1 MSQRITLNSANTA
14 VVISESPAFKTENE
28 SGFVF
33 AGVRSLSYG
42 FKNVRADSNQVGSQD
57 FYDENII
64 RHPDVSLKMSY
75 SFSPTFA
82 NEEVMGLDYN
92 LDAKSKFSIIK
103 DLTESSYNFY
113 LYNHP
118 EQEQDA
124 LEYIKNGTSPNG
136 GEIVSIGNAYLT
148 NYSMNFALGSVP
160 SVDVEFDCSNI
171 KIENYSSE
179 FIESPAINLESG
191 NNVGVGSIN
200 ILDTNYYEPN
210 KFGGLYNL
218 DRTKVET
225 ILPSDI
231 NFQMDNLSVGGQKL
245 ELSNHRINQF
255 SVSIPIQ
262 RSNSYKLGS
271 DYVCSRKLNYP
282 VNATLSISSLVTNLE
297 AGFISGLVK
306 GDQISNLR
314 IISTDCQKKV
324 TSQFYFEDIKLENV
338 DYQTLVN
345 EQTNY
350 NLEFSF
356 QITDEKG
363 FKTAVTEQDIKDTR
377 FINDNNEVY
386 ESIRGEVIAYW
397 QSGDLNGYKVAFAEF
412 TNYDVLDGAFADC
425 TNIDKPVFLPEQI
438 NSFGND
444 VFNGCTN
451 LPDFYSD
458 STCRIPSFGERAFKD
473 CSSLEEII
481 LPIRLQE
488 VKQECFMGC
497 FSAVDL
503 FLADVETIGERAFFN
518 CSGLSESLYLP
529 DSLSGLGASAFENC
543 SGMEGGLYISK
554 SLTRI
559 EDKTFKNAKLL
570 SFELTIPDNILSIG
584 IEAFYGCEGFDGELT
599 LSSGL
604 SEIED
609 YVFYGCN
616 SLNGYLNIPDNVIE
630 VGLSAFEG
638 CSGFDKEISLP
649 GVEIIADNAFS
660 GCSSLTGKL
669 SFASG
674 ISTIGDNAFMGCDS
688 LGYSL
693 TIPSGIQSI
702 GDRSF
707 SGCFGIKDVYVNFP
721 FDVFQGEEAF
731 AGIKGCMYVTPFY
744 YNGYKQ
750 NSVDGFYQGM
760 PVCYGSL
767 DTIVFDANTAEV
779 IKFKRGDIPSDWYSN
794 QSRDSLLVIG
804 STCRNIESGAFDGS
818 YGLEG
823 LFVIPDELETIGD
836 FAFRGC
842 SFEGELIIPDTIE
855 YLGSGAFEDCSGF
868 NDVLLIGD
876 GISEIKAKTFKNCSS
891 INSDII
897 LGSEIVSIGDE
908 AFYNCNSISGD
919 IFLGVSLSY
928 IGDYA
933 FYNCLNAV
941 GDLEIPEDVTYV
953 GDYAFY
959 NCSSLDGDFI
969 SIEATGLSY
978 IGNYAFQDCSLMTGP
993 LVMPASVSYIGSGAF
1008 KNCKGLDSDIDLT
1021 LTQINEINEE
1031 TFFGCSGLRGELIIP
1046 DSVQFIGD
1054 RAFLDCVSLS
1064 ESITLTNIAARNIG
1078 NNAFNSPIQ
1087 FSELIISDS
1096 VGEVSQYEFDYFK
1109 NDPLY
1114 LTMQEGLTGINEYSF
1129 SNYAFIGDLDIPLT
1143 LRYVGDAAFSG
1154 CEFAGTYI
1162 FEDSNIEYIGNYAF
1176 YDLDLINGNI
1186 DVPNVS
1192 YVGDGAFF
1200 NNSSI
1205 DGYITFGE
1213 IISGVGEY
1221 AFANCS
1227 SALGDLTLP
1236 DSISYLGQFAFL
1248 NCSSLSGTL
1257 TLPNNEDFNII
1268 KTGTFKNCSLLS
1280 GDLVIHDY
1288 ISGIE
1293 QEAFLGCS
1301 SLSGDITI
1309 TDVCASTLVGSN
1321 AFDDSPFSTLI
1332 ISDSVVN
1339 IENGEFDYF
1348 STRPIEVVFGKNLS
1362 GILDNAFDNYSFVS
1376 EVNLPSSLTGI
1387 GISAFQNCGGLYGPL
1402 TIPNNVSG
1410 IGANAFRSCS
1420 DLSGNLIIPNRMTNI
1435 GDGAFVDC
1443 SSLDGY
1449 IRISDLTAS
1458 AISSYTNV
1466 FGGTNFDEL
1475 RATSSDLIIE
1485 DGEFD
1490 SFNAF
1495 VGALFLEPSVL
1506 DVGDYAFVDNFSFAD
1521 TLTISE
1527 NSEMI
1532 GDYAFSGNSFI
1543 GDLDINSESIGYA
1556 SFAECS
1562 SFDGRFTIN
1571 PFTLNEVDDYAF
1583 YNCSN
1588 LSGDLFVGESLS
1600 GIGNYSFSAMSS
1612 LDGEFSLCELPS
1624 NFSGDLSKYE
1634 FINGESGSYTVEF
1647 EEFVTTS
1654 LKYFGDYAFANNS
1667 NLSGN
1672 LVIPDT
1678 TTSWGEYAFLNMS
1691 SLDGFLILGSGVNS
1705 IPEGIFKNCSGL
1717 NCYDGLFRI
1726 PENVSLIGAEAF
1738 YNCSSLDCVL
1748 RLKPGVTI
1756 LTDAFFG
1763 TNFNGLLV
1771 PKGTVAILDGDYDAF
1786 QNTELRLIFEQAD
1799 SAFRILGD
1807 LAFDN
1812 YRLTGNLFLP
1822 DSTDYIGSS
1831 GFLNCDLLNG
1841 SFSVPSNTEA
1851 IGDSAFRN
1859 CSGFDG
1865 DFSLVDLPNSYNG
1878 ESDLF
1883 TLLSGIGDYAFANC
1897 QNWTGNLVIPDGVN
1911 YGKFSFLNNSSLD
1924 GFLILND
1931 TTEIIPEGAFKGCT
1945 QIGHYQGQTLT
1956 IPRVVT
1962 FIETEAFY
1970 NCLNLLGGDI
1980 RIGADPIIGTD
1991 AFFGQD
1997 FDNLIVPS
2005 YEEVLQEGDYE
2016 YFKDLSIGLQFDGW
2030 VNGSSLISIEEKAF
2044 LGYSFTGSLT
2054 LPNSLSGIGSS
2065 GFKDC
2070 SLFEGSLFTSSNLI
2084 TIGDSAFENC
2094 YGFTGGLSFQNGI
2107 ENIGFRSFAGCSG
2120 FDGEYNFSNASNLNT
2135 IGAYAFADCV
2145 NFVGDLTIPDGIEWG
2160 EYAFLNNRS
2169 LDGNLIL
2176 GEGINEIPEGSFKD
2190 CSLIQAPNT
2199 RLEIPRSVN
2208 LIGDYAFQNS
2218 SFILIG
2224 EIKIKGGV
2232 DIGIDAL
2239 EPFNFGTLIVPDY
2252 EITLENADYE
2262 YFKPKNIQLEFENY
2276 ISSDLRVLQNNCFS
2290 GYNFVGNLQ
2299 LPYLLETIGN
2309 YAFYEASGFDGDLII
2324 SPNLGTIGEQ
2334 AFYNCSGFDGEFRLV
2349 GLPANYNGETNLN
2362 SSLSLIGR
2370 NAFANC
2376 TSWTGNLVIP
2386 DGVICQDFAFLN
2398 NHSLD
2403 GFLILNNT
2411 ATTINEGV
2419 FQDCSGLKCFEGVF
2433 KIPQSVDFIDRNAFK
2448 NCVSLDCKLQI
2459 SSDVFI
2465 GSDAFAGTNFQGLVV
2480 PEYVEEI
2487 SFGDYDY
2494 FKNDSITIDFEN
2506 YNSASNQTI
2515 TIGDNAFEGYNL
2527 IGELKLPNAL
2537 ETIGNKAF
2545 YGLDTLEG
2553 GLIIPESVNSIGSGA
2568 FENCSGFFGSFLFPR
2583 SVQNIGPYAFKNCK
2597 DLVYNPKFDP
2607 GLVSIGEE
2615 AFSNCIS
2622 LNGVVELPIGTQSI
2636 GSGAFLNASGLGG
2649 ILITSFGVSVFEGEN
2664 AFSGVGGV
2672 LQLSPEV
2679 YLEYENASTQINGD
2693 YYFQGIKI
2701 SGQIANDTIFF
2712 TGFDSNRINAT
2723 QDVVDGR
2730 LTATNNQGYAIPN
2743 NWKQGLTS
2751 DPAYGGI
2758 NTQVI
2763 NSWIEIGGLCEAV
2776 SSQAFM
2782 DRKYLRDL
2790 VSFPQSVRTI
2800 GSQAFKGCTGVTEL
2814 GFTSYGLEDIRDGA
2828 FTGLQ
2833 YVTSD
2838 IDLPYTLSNIGE
2850 KAFYNV
2856 TRAGDLTL
2864 NGNLLET
2871 IPFEAF
2877 YNYGSSS
2884 PNKTIKLNSGLLEIS
2899 GYAFYEAGGISTSL
2913 ELSDTIQTIG
2923 EYAFNLFGGGTSAS
2937 VMGSINDLPRDLTSL
2952 GDYAFNNAKITGN
2965 INIPSGLNIIPK
2977 SSFQS
2982 SWITTVSG
2990 LSGLDEIEESA
3001 FTSCKISNDIIIGHD
3016 TFLAY
3021 NCFSSCPN
3029 LTYISLSGNYPYDT
3043 ALYAGG
3049 IDWRGFQFNNDEN
3062 LTTIHTSGM
3071 QQIPYYFAAGCKNL
3085 LLDEYSLGYE
3095 TSGINSSAF
3104 LNSSNNYI
3112 GNYIYIDGVD
3122 PHVPQSRICIPPKVV
3137 EIGVTAFQGNILTE
3151 KLTYSGSESG
3161 LVIGTQAFQNVGNY
3175 NYVHYANYG
3184 EPGERSYYYPGGPNS
3199 FWPQVNVTGHFV
3211 TASGMRYL
3219 GNGAFSNFRGRDVDF
3234 IFADDFTGS
3243 RHPGSTSND
3252 PDALR
3257 YKNSSSYAGGN
3268 ADGGYWRLHG
3278 TSTENAIFQNSQVK
3292 SLHLPS
3298 GLQNI
3303 GNSAMRELIIMD
3315 HNNLDLPLNPKT
3327 IGDFACY
3334 TLNCETGDGVFTLE
3348 MGSGLE
3354 SIGTQAFSNKA
3365 HPLNNGL
3372 NGTVNDSSSLSIY
3385 PLAHK
3390 ISGVEKLH
3398 RCVESIDFSNVS
3410 GAVSFGDRALQR
3422 SWLSGVL
3429 ELPEINTMGTQ
3440 VFQYAH
3446 YLEQI
3451 VFQSSPNFTNI
3462 PNSTFANLLGLSG
3475 VVFNEELTSIGSNVF
3490 ENCPSLVDF
3499 DISLTD
3505 IESMGDSVFKNC
3517 TNLANIDLANG
3528 KVTTLGAK
3536 VFENC
3541 TSIDNLYVPNSIT
3554 SVGSDLF
3561 FNANINSLFYD
3572 VAGTVLEAGLFNGST
3587 IGTLQLPT
3595 ATITVKESVFENCT
3609 FGPDPFN
3616 GLPDGV
3622 QTFES
3627 RVFFGIG
3634 LSGVDIPTSL
3644 TGFVNE
3650 TFRNASN
3657 LSGLDMAACTSF
3669 EGIGN
3674 DNFIGCTSLE
3684 DVIFPASM
3692 LSMGD
3697 RNFKGLNQIE
3707 EVSLGNGLEIMGNN
3721 NYQNCSG
3728 LTFVN
3733 LANTS
3738 LIEIGDDNFIEDSNT
3753 KVIASLEFPPS
3764 LEIIGSRNFK
3774 DIAVDTLILP
3784 NNIKTIGDE
3793 NFYDCQPFIGSW
3805 NGVGGAGD
3813 NLFIIPSGLETMGDY
3828 NWYQS
3833 DGIQRLKIEAGSSGS
3848 FGDYNWSKCNQ
3859 LSELFIKTTDSNF
3872 TLGEENFSDCLLL
3885 ELVEIDCPL
3894 SSWVGTGNLRA
3905 SRFNVIVKI
3914 NSAYHSSY
3922 INSTWSGDQGLPIE
3936 SSIISYNPQ

>member
-14 VVISESPAFKTENE
+14 VVISDSPAFKTQDE

-33 AGVRSLSYG
+33 AGVNSLSYG
-42 FKNVRADSNQVGSQD
+42 FNNVRADTSQLGSQD
-57 FYDENII
+57 SYDENII
-64 RHPDVSLKMSY
+64 RQPDVNLKMSY
-75 SFSPTFA
+75 GFSPTFA
-82 NEEVMGLDYN
+82 NEELMGLIYN
-92 LDAKSKFSIIK
+92 LDAKSKFSITK
-103 DLTESSYNFY
+103 GLTESSSNFY

-124 LEYIKNGTSPNG
+124 LEYIKNGAFPNG

-148 NYSMNFALGSVP
+148 NYSMNFALGAFP
-160 SVDVEFDCSNI
+160 TVDVEFDCSNI
-171 KIENYSSE
+171 KIENYSSQL
-179 FIESPAINLESG
+179 IESPAINLESG
-191 NNVGVGSIN
+191 NNVGVGSMN
-200 ILDTNYYEPN
+200 ILDTKYYEPS

-218 DRTKVET
+218 DRTKIET
-225 ILPSDI
+225 ILPKDI
-231 NFQMDNLSVGGQKL
+231 NFQMDNLTIGGQKL
-245 ELSNHRINQF
+245 ELENHRINQF
-255 SVSIPIQ
+255 SVTVPLQ
-262 RSNSYKLGS
+262 RSNSYRLGS

-282 VNATLSISSLVTNLE
+282 IKATLSISSLVTNLE

-356 QITDEKG
+356 QITDKKG
-363 FKTAVTEQDIKDTR
+363 FKTAVTEQDIRDTR
-377 FINDNNEVY
+377 FIDDTNQVY
-386 ESIRGEVIAYW
+386 EYIKGPVIANW
-397 QSGDLNGYKVAFAEF
+397 QSGDLSGYKVAFGEVTDYGVF
-412 TNYDVLDGAFADC
+412 DGAFQDC
-425 TNIDKPVFLPEQI
+425 VNIDKPVFLPEQI
-438 NSFGND
+438 NYFGND
-444 VFNGCTN
+444 VFNGCIN

-458 STCRIPSFGERAFKD
+458 STCQILSFGDRAFKD
-473 CSSLEEII
+473 CSSLEEIV
-481 LPIRLQE
+481 LPIRLEE
-488 VKQECFMGC
+488 VGAECFMGC
-497 FSAVDL
+497 SSATDL
-503 FLADVETIGERAFFN
+503 FLADVQSIGEKAFFN

-529 DSLSGLGASAFENC
+529 DSLSGLGESAFENC

-570 SFELTIPDNILSIG
+570 SFDLTIPDNVLSIG
-584 IEAFYGCEGFDGELT
+584 FEAFYGCEGFDGELI

-616 SLNGYLNIPDNVIE
+616 SLNGYLNIPGNVIE
-630 VGLSAFEG
+630 IGSSAFEG
-638 CSGFDKEISLP
+638 CSGFDKEVSFP
-649 GVEIIADNAFS
+649 GVEIIGANAFS

-707 SGCFGIKDVYVNFP
+707 SGCSGIQDVYVNFP
-721 FDVFQGEEAF
+721 FNVFQGDEAF
-731 AGIKGCMYVTPFY
+731 AGVRGCMYVTPFY

-750 NSVDGFYQGM
+750 NTVDGLYQGM

-767 DTIVFDANTAEV
+767 DTIVFDANTAET
-779 IKFKRGDIPSDWYSN
+779 IKFKRGDIPSGWYSN

-804 STCRNIESGAFDGS
+804 STCKNIEPGAFDGS
-818 YGLEG
+818 NGLQG
-823 LFVIPDELETIGD
+823 LFVVPDELESIGD

-868 NDVLLIGD
+868 NDILLIGD
-876 GISEIKAKTFKNCSS
+876 GINEIKAKTFKNCSS

-897 LGSEIVSIGDE
+897 LSPEIISIGDE

-919 IFLGVSLSY
+919 LSLGISLSY

-933 FYNCLNAV
+933 FYNCSSAI

-959 NCSSLDGDFI
+959 NCSSLDGEFI
-969 SIEATGLSY
+969 SIEAAGLSY
-978 IGNYAFQDCSLMTGP
+978 IGNYAFQDCSLMTGS
-993 LVMPASVSYIGSGAF
+993 LTMPASVSYIGSGAF
-1008 KNCKGLDSDIDLT
+1008 KNCRGLAGEIDLT

-1031 TFFGCSGLRGELIIP
+1031 SFFGCSGLIGLLVVP

-1054 RAFLDCVSLS
+1054 RAFLGCSSLT
-1064 ESITLTNIAARNIG
+1064 ESITITNIAARNIG
-1078 NNAFNSPIQ
+1078 TDAFDSPIQ
-1087 FSELIISDS
+1087 FDELIISDS
-1096 VGEVSQYEFDYFK
+1096 VREVSQYEFDYFK

-1114 LTMQEGLTGINEYSF
+1114 LTMQEGLTTINEYSF

-1143 LRYVGDAAFSG
+1143 LRYVGDASFSG
-1154 CEFAGTYI
+1154 CEFGGTYL

-1186 DVPNVS
+1186 QVPNVT

-1205 DGYITFGE
+1205 DGYITFGDLT
-1213 IISGVGEY
+1213 SGIGEY

-1227 SALGDLTLP
+1227 SAIGDLTLP
-1236 DSISYLGQFAFL
+1236 DNISYLGQFAFL

-1257 TLPNNEDFNII
+1257 TLPNNEGYNII

-1321 AFDDSPFSTLI
+1321 AFDDSPFSKLI

-1348 STRPIEVVFGKNLS
+1348 STRAIEVVFQDGLS

-1376 EVNLPSSLTGI
+1376 EINLPSSITGI
-1387 GISAFQNCGGLYGPL
+1387 GNSAFENCDGLYGPL
-1402 TIPNNVSG
+1402 TIPDNASG
-1410 IGANAFRSCS
+1410 IGEDAFRSCIN
-1420 DLSGNLIIPNRMTNI
+1420 LSGNLIIPNRMPNI
-1435 GDGAFVDC
+1435 GDGAFVNC
-1443 SSLDGY
+1443 SSLNGY

-1458 AISSYTNV
+1458 AISSYINV

-1527 NSEMI
+1527 NSEII

-1562 SFDGRFTIN
+1562 SLDGEFTIN
-1571 PFTLNEVDDYAF
+1571 SATLSKVDDYAF

-1588 LSGDLFVGESLS
+1588 LSGNLFIGESLS
-1600 GIGNYSFSAMSS
+1600 GIGNYSFSNMTN
-1612 LDGEFSLCELPS
+1612 LDGEFELCGLPEDFEGLLSEYKRIEESSPEL
-1624 NFSGDLSKYE
+1624 
-1634 FINGESGSYTVEF
+1634 EF
-1647 EEFVTTS
+1647 EEFVTTD
-1654 LKYFGDYAFANNS
+1654 LKYFRDYAFANNS

-1717 NCYDGLFRI
+1717 NCYGGLFKI
-1726 PENVSLIGAEAF
+1726 PDNVSLIGAEAF

-1771 PKGTVAILDGDYDAF
+1771 PSGTIAILDGDYDTF
-1786 QNTELRLIFEQAD
+1786 QNTELRLIFEQPD
-1799 SAFRILGD
+1799 SAFRTLGD

-1812 YRLTGNLFLP
+1812 YRLTGNLLLP
-1822 DSTDYIGSS
+1822 ESTDYIGSS
-1831 GFLNCDLLNG
+1831 GFLNCDLING
-1841 SFSVPSNTEA
+1841 SFSVPLATEI

-1878 ESDLF
+1878 QTDLS
-1883 TLLSGIGDYAFANC
+1883 TALSGIGDYAFANC

-1962 FIETEAFY
+1962 FIGTEAFY

-2005 YEEVLQEGDYE
+2005 YEEILQEGDYE

-2107 ENIGFRSFAGCSG
+2107 ESIGFRSFAGCSG
-2120 FDGEYNFSNASNLNT
+2120 FDGEYNFSNASNLDT
-2135 IGAYAFADCV
+2135 IGHYAFANCI
-2145 NFVGDLTIPDGIEWG
+2145 NLVGDLNIPDGIEWG

-2176 GEGINEIPEGSFKD
+2176 GEGIDEIPEGSFKG
-2190 CSLIQAPNT
+2190 CSLIQAPNA
-2199 RLEIPRSVN
+2199 RLEIPRSVD
-2208 LIGDYAFQNS
+2208 LIGDYAFQGS
-2218 SFILIG
+2218 DLILLG

-2252 EITLENADYE
+2252 EVTLENADYE

-2276 ISSDLRVLQNNCFS
+2276 ISSDLRILQNNCFS
-2290 GYNFVGNLQ
+2290 GYNFLGNLQ

-2349 GLPANYNGETNLN
+2349 NLPANYNGETNLN
-2362 SSLSLIGR
+2362 SSLSVIGR

-2433 KIPQSVDFIDRNAFK
+2433 KIPESVTFIDRDAFK

-2465 GSDAFAGTNFQGLVV
+2465 GSNAFAGTNFQGLVV

-2487 SFGDYDY
+2487 LSGDYDY

-2515 TIGDNAFEGYNL
+2515 TIGDNAFEGYNF

-2537 ETIGNKAF
+2537 ETIGDRAF

-2553 GLIIPESVNSIGSGA
+2553 GLIIPDSVTSIGSGA
-2568 FENCSGFFGSFLFPR
+2568 FENCSGLFGSFLFPR
-2583 SVQNIGPYAFKNCK
+2583 SIQNIGPYAFKNCK

-2622 LNGVVELPIGTQSI
+2622 LNGIVELPIGTQSI

-2649 ILITSFGVSVFEGEN
+2649 ILITSFGVSVFDGEN

-2679 YLEYENASTQINGD
+2679 YLEYENASTEINGD

-2712 TGFDSNRINAT
+2712 TGSNEDRINAVE
-2723 QDVVDGR
+2723 DEVDGR
-2730 LTATNNQGYAIPN
+2730 LTDTNNQGYAIPN

-2763 NSWIEIGGLCEAV
+2763 NSWIEIGGLCEAI
-2776 SSQAFM
+2776 SSEAFM

-2790 VSFPQSVRTI
+2790 VSIPQSVRTI
-2800 GSQAFKGCTGVTEL
+2800 GSRAFKGCTGVTEL
-2814 GFTSYGLEDIRDGA
+2814 DFTWYGVEDIREEA
-2828 FTGLQ
+2828 FTGLV

-2838 IDLPYTLSNIGE
+2838 IELPYTLSNLGE

-2856 TRAGDLTL
+2856 TRAGDLTMK
-2864 NGNLLET
+2864 GNLLET

-2877 YNYGSSS
+2877 YNYGANS

-2899 GYAFYEAGGISTSL
+2899 GGAFYNAGGVGTSL

-2923 EYAFNLFGGGTSAS
+2923 YRAFYSYGGGTSAS
-2937 VMGSINDLPRDLTSL
+2937 QMGSINDLPRDLTSM
-2952 GDYAFNNAKITGN
+2952 GDEAFYSTTITGN
-2965 INIPSGLNIIPK
+2965 INIPSGLNILPYR
-2977 SSFQS
+2977 SFYN

-2990 LSGLDEIEESA
+2990 LSGLDEIERDA
-3001 FTSCKISNDIIIGHD
+3001 FSNSEISNDIIISD
-3016 TFLAY
+3016 NTFLAIS
-3021 NCFSSCPN
+3021 CFSTCTN
-3029 LTYISLSGNYPYDT
+3029 IKHVSLSGNYPYDT
-3043 ALYAGG
+3043 AVYSGG
-3049 IDWRGFQFNNDEN
+3049 IDWRGFQFYNNYN
-3062 LTTIHTSGM
+3062 LRTLHTSGI
-3071 QQIPYYFAAGCKNL
+3071 QQIPYYFANGGKNL
-3085 LLDEYSLGYE
+3085 VLDEYSLGYDE
-3095 TSGINSSAF
+3095 TSGINAYSFQSVASDY
-3104 LNSSNNYI
+3104 NGIVNNY
-3112 GNYIYIDGVD
+3112 
-3122 PHVPQSRICIPPKVV
+3122 PQQSRICIPSGVV
-3137 EIGVTAFQGNILTE
+3137 EIGISAFDGNTVTE
-3151 KLTYSGSESG
+3151 KITYSGSQSG
-3161 LVIGTQAFQNVGNY
+3161 LIIGQSAFQSLGAYNY
-3175 NYVHYANYG
+3175 NTRWANYG
-3184 EPGERSYYYPGGPNS
+3184 EPGERSYYYPTGPNS
-3199 FWPQVNVTGHFV
+3199 FWPETNVTGYFV
-3211 TASGMRYL
+3211 TPSGMRYL
-3219 GNGAFSNFRGRDVDF
+3219 GNGAFQSFRGRAVDI

-3243 RHPGSTSND
+3243 ILPGVTVND
-3252 PDALR
+3252 RDSLR
-3257 YKNSSSYAGGN
+3257 YKTNSSNGGGN
-3268 ADGGYWRLHG
+3268 NDGGYWRMHP
-3278 TSTENAIFQNSQVK
+3278 TSTESNVFYRAQLK

-3298 GLQNI
+3298 GLQRI
-3303 GNSAMRELIIMD
+3303 GNYAMSEFTIMD
-3315 HNNLDLPLNPKT
+3315 HNDLDLPLNPKT
-3327 IGDFACY
+3327 IGDYACY

-3354 SIGTQAFSNKA
+3354 SIGTLAFSNKA

-3372 NGTVNDSSSLSIY
+3372 NGTVNDSSNLTIP

-3390 ISGVEKLH
+3390 ISGVRKLH

-3410 GAVSFGDRALQR
+3410 GAVSFGDRALER

-3429 ELPEINTMGTQ
+3429 ELPQINTMGTQ
-3440 VFQYAH
+3440 VFKYAH

-3451 VFQSSPNFTNI
+3451 VFKSSPNFTNI

-3475 VVFNEELTSIGSNVF
+3475 VVFNEELTSMGSNVF

-3499 DISLTD
+3499 DISLTA

-3517 TNLANIDLANG
+3517 ANLANIDLANG
-3528 KVTTLGAK
+3528 DITTLGAK

-3541 TSIDNLYVPNSIT
+3541 TSIDDLYIPNSIT

-3561 FNANINSLFYD
+3561 LNANINSLFYD

-3595 ATITVKESVFENCT
+3595 ATITVKESVFENCI

-3616 GLPDGV
+3616 GLPNGV

-3657 LSGLDMAACTSF
+3657 LTGLDMTACTSF

-3684 DVIFPASM
+3684 EVVFPASM

-3753 KVIASLEFPPS
+3753 KVIASLEFPS
-3764 LEIIGSRNFK
+3764 TLEIIGSRNFK
-3774 DIAVDTLILP
+3774 DITVDTLILP

-3793 NFYDCQPFIGSW
+3793 NFYDCQPSNSQIW
-3805 NGVGGAGD
+3805 DGVGGAGD
-3813 NLFIIPSGLETMGDY
+3813 NLFIIPSSIETMGNY

-3848 FGDYNWSKCNQ
+3848 IGDYNWNKCNQ

-3872 TLGEENFSDCLLL
+3872 TLGEENFSDNNLL

-3905 SRFNVIVKI
+3905 SKFNVVVKI

-3936 SSIISYNPQ
+3936 SSIISYNP

>member
-42 FKNVRADSNQVGSQD
+42 FNNVRADSKQLGSQD

-64 RHPDVSLKMSY
+64 RHPDVNLKMGY

-82 NEEVMGLDYN
+82 NEEVMGLVYN

-171 KIENYSSE
+171 KIENYFSE

-191 NNVGVGSIN
+191 NNVGVGSVN

-231 NFQMDNLSVGGQKL
+231 NFQMDNLSIGGQKL

-255 SVSIPIQ
+255 SVSLPIK
-262 RSNSYKLGS
+262 RSNSYRLGS

-282 VNATLSISSLVTNLE
+282 INATLSISSLVTNLE

-314 IISTDCQKKV
+314 IISTDCEKKV

-363 FKTAVTEQDIKDTR
+363 FKTAVTEQDIRDTR
-377 FINDNNEVY
+377 FIDDNNEVY

-397 QSGDLNGYKVAFAEF
+397 QSGDLNGYKVAFGEF
-412 TNYDVLDGAFADC
+412 SNYNVLDGAFADC
-425 TNIDKPVFLPEQI
+425 ANIDKPVFLPEQI
-438 NSFGND
+438 NSFGDD

-529 DSLSGLGASAFENC
+529 DSLSGLGQSAFENC

-570 SFELTIPDNILSIG
+570 SFDLTIPDNVLSIG
-584 IEAFYGCEGFDGELT
+584 IEAFYGCEGFDGELI

-630 VGLSAFEG
+630 IGLSAFEG

-649 GVEIIADNAFS
+649 GVEIIAANAFS

-707 SGCFGIKDVYVNFP
+707 SGCSGIEDVYVNFP

-731 AGIKGCMYVTPFY
+731 AEIRGCMYVTPFY
-744 YNGYKQ
+744 YNGYAQ
-750 NSVDGFYQGM
+750 NTVDGLYQGM

-767 DTIVFDANTAEV
+767 DTIVFDANTAEI
-779 IKFKRGDIPSDWYSN
+779 IKFKRGDIPSNWYSN

-804 STCRNIESGAFDGS
+804 STCKNIESGAFDGS

-823 LFVIPDELETIGD
+823 LFVVPDELETIGD

-842 SFEGELIIPDTIE
+842 GFEGELVIPDTVE
-855 YLGSGAFEDCSGF
+855 YLGSGAFENCSGF
-868 NDVLLIGD
+868 NDILLIGD
-876 GISEIKAKTFKNCSS
+876 GIKEIKSKTFKNCSS

-897 LGSEIVSIGDE
+897 LGSEVTSVGEE
-908 AFYNCNSISGD
+908 AFYNCSSVSGD
-919 IFLGVSLSY
+919 IFLGASLAY

-933 FYNCLNAV
+933 FYNCENAT
-941 GDLEIPEDVTYV
+941 GDLEIPEGVTYI

-959 NCSSLDGDFI
+959 NCSSLDGVF
-969 SIEATGLSY
+969 SINEAVNLAY
-978 IGNYAFQDCSLMTGP
+978 IGNYAFQDCSLVAGA
-993 LVMPASVSYIGSGAF
+993 LLLQSSVTYIGSGAF
-1008 KNCKGLDSDIDLT
+1008 KNCRGLNTQIDLT
-1021 LTQINEINEE
+1021 QTQINEINEE
-1031 TFFGCSGLRGELIIP
+1031 SFFGCSGLLGFLVIP

-1054 RAFLDCVSLS
+1054 RAFLGCALLT

-1078 NNAFNSPIQ
+1078 VDAFNTPIQ

-1096 VGEVSQYEFDYFK
+1096 VRTVSQYDFDYFK

-1114 LTMQEGLTGINEYSF
+1114 LTMQEGLTVVDDYSF
-1129 SNYAFIGDLDIPLT
+1129 SNYSFVGDLEMPLT
-1143 LRYVGDAAFSG
+1143 LKYVGEAAFSG
-1154 CEFAGTYI
+1154 CEFGGTYI
-1162 FEDSNIEYIGNYAF
+1162 FEESNIEYIGNYAF

-1186 DVPNVS
+1186 DVPNVG

-1205 DGYITFGE
+1205 DGYINFGDVT
-1213 IISGVGEY
+1213 SGIGEY

-1227 SALGDLTLP
+1227 NAIGDLTLP
-1236 DSISYLGQFAFL
+1236 DGISYLGQFAFL

-1257 TLPNNEDFNII
+1257 TLPNNADYNII

-1410 IGANAFRSCS
+1410 IGTNAFRSCS
-1420 DLSGNLIIPNRMTNI
+1420 NLSGNLIIPNRMTNI

-1458 AISSYTNV
+1458 AISSYINV
-1466 FGGTNFDEL
+1466 FAGTNFDEL

-1490 SFNAF
+1490 SFDAF
-1495 VGALFLEPSVL
+1495 VGALLLEPSVL

-1543 GDLDINSESIGYA
+1543 GDLDINSEFIGYA

-1583 YNCSN
+1583 YNCFN

-1600 GIGNYSFSAMSS
+1600 GIGDYSFSAMSS

-1634 FINGESGSYTVEF
+1634 FIEGESGSYTVEF

-1691 SLDGFLILGSGVNS
+1691 SLDGFLMLGSGVDS

-1771 PKGTVAILDGDYDAF
+1771 PKGTVAILDGDYDTF
-1786 QNTELRLIFEQAD
+1786 QNTELRLIFEQSD

-1865 DFSLVDLPNSYNG
+1865 GFSLVNLPFSYNG

-1883 TLLSGIGDYAFANC
+1883 TLLSGIGEYAFANC
-1897 QNWTGNLVIPDGVN
+1897 ENWTGNLVIPDGVN

-1945 QIGHYQGQTLT
+1945 QIGHYEGQILT

-1962 FIETEAFY
+1962 SIETEAFY

-1980 RIGADPIIGTD
+1980 KIGVAPIIGTD

-1997 FDNLIVPS
+1997 FDNLIVPN
-2005 YEEVLQEGDYE
+2005 YEEVIGDGDYE
-2016 YFKDLSIGLQFDGW
+2016 YFKPLSIGLEFEA
-2030 VNGSSLISIEEKAF
+2030 ISNVSGIEDKAF
-2044 LGYSFTGSLT
+2044 LNYRFTGSLNTPASLEFIGASGFKGCDLFDGSLALSQLETIGNHAFENCSGFDQGLLIGGGTLSIGNNAFANCNSFTGSIIIPDSCTT
-2054 LPNSLSGIGSS
+2054 LG
-2065 GFKDC
+2065 
-2070 SLFEGSLFTSSNLI
+2070 EE
-2084 TIGDSAFENC
+2084 AFLN
-2094 YGFTGGLSFQNGI
+2094 
-2107 ENIGFRSFAGCSG
+2107 CSG
-2120 FDGEYNFSNASNLNT
+2120 FDGSISIGNGIEYLEDRTFKNCQSASDDFEIPDSVT
-2135 IGAYAFADCV
+2135 GIGASVFDSCF
-2145 NFVGDLTIPDGIEWG
+2145 NLTSIT
-2160 EYAFLNNRS
+2160 NN
-2169 LDGNLIL
+2169 L
-2176 GEGINEIPEGSFKD
+2176 F
-2190 CSLIQAPNT
+2190 
-2199 RLEIPRSVN
+2199 EIPRPVDY
-2208 LIGDYAFQNS
+2208 IGDEAFFNC
-2218 SFILIG
+2218 FNLLLG
-2224 EIKIKGGV
+2224 TLRIKGGV
-2232 DIGIDAL
+2232 DIGINSF
-2239 EPFNFGTLIVPDY
+2239 EPFTFGSLSVPDY
-2252 EITLENADYE
+2252 QVSIDSGDYL
-2262 YFKPKNIQLEFENY
+2262 YFKDKTFQLTFENY
-2276 ISSDLRVLQNNCFS
+2276 NSPTSETRYINQKAFS
-2290 GYNFVGNLQ
+2290 GYNLVGLLD
-2299 LPYLLETIGN
+2299 LPKNLETIGSASFAN
-2309 YAFYEASGFDGDLII
+2309 LSNLIGGLYLYE
-2324 SPNLGTIGEQ
+2324 NLETIGEK
-2334 AFYNCSGFDGEFRLV
+2334 AFENCSGFDGQFSLAP
-2349 GLPANYNGETNLN
+2349 LPNNFTGQTNFGSN
-2362 SSLSLIGR
+2362 SSLTSIGDY
-2370 NAFANC
+2370 AFANC
-2376 TSWTGNLVIP
+2376 ESWTGNLVIP
-2386 DGVICQDFAFLN
+2386 DGVSYGEYSFLN
-2398 NHSLD
+2398 NSSLN
-2403 GFLILNNT
+2403 GFLILNQ
-2411 ATTINEGV
+2411 TTSVIPEGA
-2419 FQDCSGLKCFEGVF
+2419 FKDCSQLTCYDGVF
-2433 KIPQSVDFIDRNAFK
+2433 KIPEVVALISRYAFQG
-2448 NCVSLDCKLQI
+2448 CSGLDCDLQI
-2459 SSDVFI
+2459 GPDASI
-2465 GSDAFAGTNFQGLVV
+2465 GTQAFEGTDFKGLVI
-2480 PEYVEEI
+2480 PKFLEEVQYQ
-2487 SFGDYDY
+2487 DYDY
-2494 FKNDSITIDFEN
+2494 FKQDIITLKFED
-2506 YNSASNQTI
+2506 YNSSPNLKYIGSGAFADYNFSGGLLLPTSLSG
-2515 TIGDNAFEGYNL
+2515 IGDNAFYQNDL
-2527 IGELKLPNAL
+2527 
-2537 ETIGNKAF
+2537 
-2545 YGLDTLEG
+2545 LEG
-2553 GLIIPESVNSIGSGA
+2553 PLSIPSTVRDIGSGA
-2568 FENCSGFFGSFLFPR
+2568 FEDCSGFYGSFSFPE
-2583 SVQNIGPYAFKNCK
+2583 SIVDIGAKAFKNCK
-2597 DLVYNPKFDP
+2597 SLVGTPRF
-2607 GLVSIGEE
+2607 SISTETIGEE
-2615 AFSNCIS
+2615 AFANCLT
-2622 LNGVVELPIGTQSI
+2622 LNGEIELTSNITNI
-2636 GSGAFLNASGLGG
+2636 GSGAFLNAIGLSGVLVTT
-2649 ILITSFGVSVFEGEN
+2649 LPPTVFDGDN
-2664 AFSGVGGV
+2664 AFSGVQGV
-2672 LQLSPEV
+2672 MQLSPLIYQDYQLDSRTIEIAG
-2679 YLEYENASTQINGD
+2679 E

-2701 SGQIANDTIFF
+2701 SGQVADDTVFY
-2712 TGFDSNRINAT
+2712 TGVDENESNKLEDTNN
-2723 QDVVDGR
+2723 GR
-2730 LTATNNQGYAIPN
+2730 LTSQNFQPYAIPD
-2743 NWKQGLTS
+2743 NWKEGLTS
-2751 DPAYGGI
+2751 DPNYQNI
-2758 NTQVI
+2758 NTQQQNCWLDV
-2763 NSWIEIGGLCEAV
+2763 GGLCDSISTGAFKNRRLLRGDVFFPGSVDSIGDSAFENCNSLEGLTFDSFGLRDVESRAFYGCTNV
-2776 SSQAFM
+2776 FSDINLPETMQNIKPSAFQLMYKAGNLTLTGTSLTGISGNAFHSFGNAALNKTFKLNEGLLNIEGYGFYQAGGTGASLELPSTLETIGEQAFYSFGDSFNVNAAGELKGINASSSLSNISNSAFEFARLTGHIVFPTSLPNISYRSFYAALIDSVSGFDHM
-2782 DRKYLRDL
+2782 DYIAQKAFSRDYRYPINLRMDNLVIPEKPYLGKECFVSHQYIKYITLEGQRD
-2790 VSFPQSVRTI
+2790 
-2800 GSQAFKGCTGVTEL
+2800 
-2814 GFTSYGLEDIRDGA
+2814 D
-2828 FTGLQ
+2828 
-2833 YVTSD
+2833 SD
-2838 IDLPYTLSNIGE
+2838 IDWRGGQFAGFSNGYVNNNTTGFS
-2850 KAFYNV
+2850 ASG
-2856 TRAGDLTL
+2856 T
-2864 NGNLLET
+2864 
-2871 IPFEAF
+2871 
-2877 YNYGSSS
+2877 NYFSQNMFKTNWSLKFVADNFS
-2884 PNKTIKLNSGLLEIS
+2884 PNLSGIDQYAFQNTSLRGIYDGDSPSPPNSIINLPSGLVLVDTSSFQNTLWTNGLNFS
-2899 GYAFYEAGGISTSL
+2899 GTESGLIIGDNAFDSCGKLFQASYAGGI
-2913 ELSDTIQTIG
+2913 G
-2923 EYAFNLFGGGTSAS
+2923 YEYGPRHVNS
-2937 VMGSINDLPRDLTSL
+2937 VFWTNEET
-2952 GDYAFNNAKITGN
+2952 NITGEF
-2965 INIPSGLNIIPK
+2965 IIPSGLSYLGRNAFKNIR
-2977 SSFQS
+2977 
-2982 SWITTVSG
+2982 G
-2990 LSGLDEIEESA
+2990 RNL
-3001 FTSCKISNDIIIGHD
+3001 DII
-3016 TFLAY
+3016 
-3021 NCFSSCPN
+3021 FS
-3029 LTYISLSGNYPYDT
+3029 
-3043 ALYAGG
+3043 
-3049 IDWRGFQFNNDEN
+3049 
-3062 LTTIHTSGM
+3062 
-3071 QQIPYYFAAGCKNL
+3071 
-3085 LLDEYSLGYE
+3085 
-3095 TSGINSSAF
+3095 
-3104 LNSSNNYI
+3104 
-3112 GNYIYIDGVD
+3112 
-3122 PHVPQSRICIPPKVV
+3122 
-3137 EIGVTAFQGNILTE
+3137 
-3151 KLTYSGSESG
+3151 
-3161 LVIGTQAFQNVGNY
+3161 
-3175 NYVHYANYG
+3175 
-3184 EPGERSYYYPGGPNS
+3184 
-3199 FWPQVNVTGHFV
+3199 
-3211 TASGMRYL
+3211 
-3219 GNGAFSNFRGRDVDF
+3219 
-3234 IFADDFTGS
+3234 DDFTGNRTDLQIRNRNNTIYYDRNTAGTKDYCFS
-3243 RHPGSTSND
+3243 K
-3252 PDALR
+3252 AQLR
-3257 YKNSSSYAGGN
+3257 KLKLSQSMEI
-3268 ADGGYWRLHG
+3268 ADRFMFDEF
-3278 TSTENAIFQNSQVK
+3278 T
-3292 SLHLPS
+3292 
-3298 GLQNI
+3298 
-3303 GNSAMRELIIMD
+3303 IMD
-3315 HNNLDLPLNPKT
+3315 HNNFDSPLGVKEFGYKT
-3327 IGDFACY
+3327 FNGF
-3334 TLNCETGDGVFTLE
+3334 NCESGAGKFIFE
-3348 MGSGLE
+3348 FGSGL
-3354 SIGTQAFSNKA
+3354 SNLGSYSFATDGIPEDPVFAGK
-3365 HPLNNGL
+3365 
-3372 NGTVNDSSSLSIY
+3372 
-3385 PLAHK
+3385 K
-3390 ISGVEKLH
+3390 IPNHYYYGVYKEH
-3398 RCVESIDFSNVS
+3398 RCIEGFDFSRVS
-3410 GAVSFGDRALQR
+3410 GAVDFGEGCFRR
-3422 SWLSGVL
+3422 SWADGTMT
-3429 ELPEINTMGTQ
+3429 LPEVNSLGIE
-3440 VFQYAH
+3440 VFFGANR
-3446 YLEQI
+3446 LEQV
-3451 VFQSSPNFTNI
+3451 VFQSSPNLTNL
-3462 PNSTFANLLGLSG
+3462 SAGTFSNLASLSG
-3475 VVFNEELTSIGSNVF
+3475 VVFNTELTSIGDSCF
-3490 ENCPSLVDF
+3490 ENCPSLLEF
-3499 DISLTD
+3499 DIILTQ
-3505 IESMGDSVFKNC
+3505 IESLGDSVFKDC
-3517 TNLANIDLANG
+3517 VNLTDIELCNGNI
-3528 KVTTLGAK
+3528 TTLGDN

-3541 TSIDNLYVPNSIT
+3541 TSIDNLYICNTIT
-3554 SVGSDLF
+3554 TVGSNLF
-3561 FNANINSLFYD
+3561 LNANINVLDYD
-3572 VAGTVLEAGLFNGST
+3572 VNTTVLDPFLFNGAT
-3587 IGTLQLPT
+3587 IGDLSLPQT
-3595 ATITVKESVFENCT
+3595 TIVVKEGVFQNAI
-3609 FGPDPFN
+3609 FGPDPFD
-3616 GLPDGV
+3616 GLPNGV
-3622 QTFES
+3622 VTFEDS
-3627 RVFFGIG
+3627 VFNQTP
-3634 LSGVDIPTSL
+3634 LSGIFIPTSL
-3644 TGFVNE
+3644 SGLANT
-3650 TFRNASN
+3650 TFKDSPN
-3657 LSGLDMAACTSF
+3657 LSGLNFSLCNSLT
-3669 EGIGN
+3669 GIGN
-3674 DNFIGCTSLE
+3674 ENFMNCDSITGIVLPNSLQVIGNSNFKDSNLIEEVTFPTSLE
-3684 DVIFPASM
+3684 Y
-3692 LSMGD
+3692 MGD
-3697 RNFKGLNQIE
+3697 ENFR
-3707 EVSLGNGLEIMGNN
+3707 
-3721 NYQNCSG
+3721 NCSG
-3728 LTFVN
+3728 LAFVDLSN
-3733 LANTS
+3733 SS
-3738 LIEIGDDNFIEDSNT
+3738 LIEMGSRNFIEDT
-3753 KVIASLEFPPS
+3753 
-3764 LEIIGSRNFK
+3764 
-3774 DIAVDTLILP
+3774 
-3784 NNIKTIGDE
+3784 NIKTIFAMNLPDSLQIIGDE
-3793 NFYDCQPFIGSW
+3793 NFKEINLNTLKLPTGLKVLGDSNFYDCQGSTFDPW
-3805 NGVGGAGD
+3805 GEGNPPVFS
-3813 NLFIIPSGLETMGDY
+3813 LPSGIESIGNS
-3828 NWYQS
+3828 NWERS
-3833 DGIQRLKIEAGSSGS
+3833 DGIQRLRIDEGFSGS
-3848 FGDYNWSKCNQ
+3848 IGDLNWNLCNQ
-3859 LSELFIKTTDSNF
+3859 MSELLIKTTDSNMSIGSGNF
-3872 TLGEENFSDCLLL
+3872 TDLNLLSTIQ
-3885 ELVEIDCPL
+3885 IDCP
-3894 SSWVGTGNLRA
+3894 A
-3905 SRFNVIVKI
+3905 SCWQGLDNFNQSKSDMIIYV
-3914 NSAYHSSY
+3914 NSIHAAGYDT
-3922 INSTWSGDQGLPIE
+3922 IWSGDQKVPNGATIQ
-3936 SSIISYNPQ
+3936 SYTP